1 MSFQSRRELLAK
13 VAPRYR
19 EANRKQ
25 KTIILNEFVESSD
38 YKRKHAIRLLSLPEI
53 PLAKQIKRPR
63 SRYYGEAVQEALLVA
78 WSATN
83 YIASKRLAPFLEELV
98 PALERHGH
106 LKLTEEVRTQLISI
120 SPATIDRILRPLR
133 SGDQLRGKSTTKS
146 GSLLK
151 RQIPVR
157 TFSDWEET
165 TPGFFEVDLVAH
177 CGWSTEG
184 SFLYTIVLTDI
195 AIGWVECLPLLHR
208 SKHAVINALE
218 HARQL
223 IPFPILGLDT
233 DNGSEFINPELIAYC
248 ERESVTFTRGR
259 AYKKNDQCYVEQKN
273 GAIVRQFVGY
283 DRFEGQRAYKQ
294 LTELYRAL
302 RLYINF
308 FQPSMKLRKKE
319 RENSKVHRKYDTVR
333 TPYQRLCSSG
343 TGDAKMIER
352 LNSIYHALDPVRLL
366 KQIQALQDALWQ
378 HAVLIM
384 QLHPSGNTD
393 SKDKHELRF
402 RASMCGLSD
411 EPGKD
416 GMNDDLVIKAG
427 ERNKRKYR
435 RTKKTKIPRWWRTRK
450 DPFEGVGDE
459 ICQWLENNPERT
471 AKSLLV
477 ALQERYPGQYHD
489 NQLRTLQRRVQNWRA
504 KVIITFD
511 DEWLHEEV
519 MSDNVLLPQLG
530 AIMMETNPSEE
541 IDSNVTNEGLSS
553 EQM

>member
-1 MSFQSRRELLAK
+1 
-13 VAPRYR
+13 
-19 EANRKQ
+19 
-25 KTIILNEFVESSD
+25 
-38 YKRKHAIRLLSLPEI
+38 
-53 PLAKQIKRPR
+53 
-63 SRYYGEAVQEALLVA
+63 
-78 WSATN
+78 
-83 YIASKRLAPFLEELV
+83 
-98 PALERHGH
+98 
-106 LKLTEEVRTQLISI
+106 
-120 SPATIDRILRPLR
+120 
-133 SGDQLRGKSTTKS
+133 
-146 GSLLK
+146 
-151 RQIPVR
+151 
-157 TFSDWEET
+157 
-165 TPGFFEVDLVAH
+165 
-177 CGWSTEG
+177 
-184 SFLYTIVLTDI
+184 VLTDI

-233 DNGSEFINPELIAYC
+233 DNDSEFINSELIAYC

-273 GAIVRQFVGY
+273 GAVVRQFVGY

-319 RENSKVHRKYDTVR
+319 RENSKVHRKYDTAR

-352 LNSIYHALDPVRLL
+352 LDSIYHALDPVRLL

-393 SKDKHELRF
+393 SKDKYELRF

-450 DPFEGVGDE
+450 DPFEGGWDE

-530 AIMMETNPSEE
+530 AIMMETNPPEE